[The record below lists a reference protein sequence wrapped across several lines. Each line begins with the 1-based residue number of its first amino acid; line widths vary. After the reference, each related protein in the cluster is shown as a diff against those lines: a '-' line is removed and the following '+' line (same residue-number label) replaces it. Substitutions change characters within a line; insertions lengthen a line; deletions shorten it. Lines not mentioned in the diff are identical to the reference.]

1 MELILICSNCLFI
14 IFLSVLLINYIFFN
28 DLNDNSYSIKLFKF
42 IISIFIL
49 FIALIEIY
57 IFFNKS
63 KYLKS
68 LLPDNTIDGVVILNY
83 SQNILVIC
91 SILFILFI
99 PILLFAQLSPNIYND
114 YAMILDILIRIFNI
128 ILLILVDKIYKNKY
142 KYQLYPNKEIKD
154 DNKPK
159 QKNN

>member
-1 MELILICSNCLFI
+1 MYLYLF
-14 IFLSVLLINYIFFN
+14 FF
-28 DLNDNSYSIKLFKF
+28 D
-42 IISIFIL
+42 
-49 FIALIEIY
+49 
-57 IFFNKS
+57 KS

-114 YAMILDILIRIFNI
+114 YAMILDILIRIFDI
-128 ILLILVDKIYKNKY
+128 ILLLLVHKTYKNKY